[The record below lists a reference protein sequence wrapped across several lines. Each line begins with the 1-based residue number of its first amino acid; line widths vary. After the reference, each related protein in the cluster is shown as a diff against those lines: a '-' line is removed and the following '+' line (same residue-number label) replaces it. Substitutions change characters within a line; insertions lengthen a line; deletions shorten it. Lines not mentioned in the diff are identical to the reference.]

1 MVRGIV
7 GVIVGYIVMAAI
19 VFLTFSLAYI
29 TMGAGNAFRPGS
41 FDPSLPWIVISF
53 FLAFIAALVGGYVCA
68 AIAKTKRAPQILAG
82 IVVVLGILVA
92 IPALRSNDTRPNVR
106 TGDVPN
112 MEAMQ
117 KARTPGWVALMNPL
131 IGAVGVMV
139 GAGLRQT
146 RTTPAD

>member
-7 GVIVGYIVMAAI
+7 GVIVGYVVMALV
-19 VFLTFSLAYI
+19 VFLTFTLAYLA
-29 TMGAGNAFRPGS
+29 MGANHAFKPGV
-41 FDPSLPWIVISF
+41 FDPSLRWIVISF

-68 AIAKTKRAPQILAG
+68 AIAKTKRAAQVLAG
-82 IVVVLGILVA
+82 IIVVLGILIA

-106 TGDVPN
+106 MGDVPN

-139 GAGLRQT
+139 GAGLRQV
-146 RTTPAD
+146 RENGV

>member
-7 GVIVGYIVMAAI
+7 GVVAGYVVMALL
-19 VFLTFSLAYI
+19 VFLTFSVAYLA
-29 TMGAGNAFRPGS
+29 MGASGAFKPGT
-41 FDPSLPWIVISF
+41 FDPSLLWIVISF
-53 FLAFIAALVGGYVCA
+53 FLSFLAALVGGYTCA
-68 AIAKTKRAPQILAG
+68 VIAKTNRAAQVLAG

-92 IPALRSNDTRPNVR
+92 IPALRSTDTRPNTR

-112 MEAMQ
+112 IEAMQ

-139 GAGLRQT
+139 GAGLKQAREES
-146 RTTPAD
+146 

>member
-1 MVRGIV
+1 MVRKIV
-7 GVIVGYIVMAAI
+7 GVIVGYVVIAVV

-29 TMGAGNAFRPGS
+29 TMGAANAFQPGR
-41 FDPSLPWIVISF
+41 FDPSLRWVVVSF
-53 FLAFIAALVGGYVCA
+53 FLSFVAALVGGYTCA
-68 AIAKTKRAPQILAG
+68 TIAKSKSAALVLAG

-92 IPALRSNDTRPNVR
+92 IPALTANDTRPNFR
-106 TGDVPN
+106 TGNVSN

-139 GAGLRQT
+139 GAGIREA
-146 RTTPAD
+146 RSSRE